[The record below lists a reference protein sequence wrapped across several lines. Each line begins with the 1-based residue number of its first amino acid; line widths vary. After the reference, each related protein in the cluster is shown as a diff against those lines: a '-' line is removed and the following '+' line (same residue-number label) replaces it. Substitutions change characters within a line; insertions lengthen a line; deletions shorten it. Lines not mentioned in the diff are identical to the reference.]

1 MAITTYLLSTV
12 ALASTVLG
20 QACSTSGTTTISAAS
35 DASAV
40 ASCSTYSG
48 SIAIETGVSG
58 VTDDNGHTSLSFD
71 GQLSKVTGN
80 ITATNVTNLSG
91 LSFNSLQSVGGLDL
105 VELTLLSTLS
115 APSLSRVNA
124 MTLNALPALQQLSFG
139 KTGITQ
145 ASTILITNTGLTSL
159 QGIDQLKK
167 IDVFNVNNN
176 GGLTNISLDIT
187 SISGSL
193 DIEANDG
200 TVTGLTTSF
209 PMLETAQNMTFR
221 NCNTILLPA
230 LKNVTTDLGFYGNA
244 IKSLIAPNLTTTS
257 GLIFVDNTELTNISI
272 PQLTSVN
279 GTYQIAN
286 NTELDIING
295 FPKLSVVT
303 GALDFNGNFSEVL
316 LPALTRVAG
325 AFNMQTSASN
335 FSCDAFRTYHDNKI
349 IKGSYVC
356 SGGVSKPRGAGTK
369 PSTTSKGAK
378 ASGSSAANHMDV
390 NYPTVL
396 GGTSILAGLLQFVL

>member
-1 MAITTYLLSTV
+1 M
-12 ALASTVLG
+12 
-20 QACSTSGTTTISAAS
+20 SGTTDS
-35 DASAV
+35 
-40 ASCSTYSG
+40 
-48 SIAIETGVSG
+48 
-58 VTDDNGHTSLSFD
+58 NGHTSLAFD
-71 GQLSKVTGN
+71 GQLTKVTGN
-80 ITATNVTNLSG
+80 ITATNVTNVSG
-91 LSFNSLQSVGGLDL
+91 LSFGSLQSVGGLEL

-115 APSLSRVNA
+115 MPSLTRVTA
-124 MTLNALPALQQLSFG
+124 VTLNALPALQQLSFG

-145 ASTILITNTGLTSL
+145 ASSILITNTGLTSL
-159 QGIDQLKK
+159 QGIDQLEK

-176 GGLTNISLDIT
+176 GGLTNISLQIT

-200 TVTGLTTSF
+200 TVSGLTTSF

-286 NTELDIING
+286 NTALKEING

-303 GALDFNGNFSEVL
+303 GALDFNGNYTE
-316 LPALTRVAG
+316 
-325 AFNMQTSASN
+325 
-335 FSCDAFRTYHDNKI
+335 
-349 IKGSYVC
+349 
-356 SGGVSKPRGAGTK
+356 
-369 PSTTSKGAK
+369 
-378 ASGSSAANHMDV
+378 
-390 NYPTVL
+390 
-396 GGTSILAGLLQFVL
+396 